1 MAFWQWHEHK
11 LWQDNWNGSSK
22 VDSLGMNDQ
31 NQVFINDGVLD
42 YILNRESRFPQS
54 IIMKFPFITNLLSK
68 VHIPI
73 MEKEDA
79 CIWSPAEDG
88 ILTKK
93 VAYRY
98 KQVAAPIL
106 I

>member
-1 MAFWQWHEHK
+1 MA
-11 LWQDNWNGSSK
+11 LR
-22 VDSLGMNDQ
+22 
-31 NQVFINDGVLD
+31 NQVFINDGVSD
-42 YILNRESRFPQS
+42 YILNQESRFPQS
-54 IIMKFPFITNLLSK
+54 IIMNFPFITNLLSK

-79 CIWSPAEDG
+79 CIWSPVEDG

-93 VAYRY
+93 VVYMY

-106 I
+106 IWGNFIWNIHVPTSKSLLF